1 MRKWIAFSVLLAGIF
16 CTSGCGAATTETGV
30 AETEENAGTFD
41 STGMEDSKEKLLE
54 ESPEAENLG
63 EDSKE
68 ENGTEE
74 RNPEEE
80 TGEGNG
86 SEDEMKEEYSM
97 GVASKGHEEALSG
110 NGETL
115 QGRKQAAGRLSVE
128 GTKLVDADGNP
139 VQLRGISTHGLAWY
153 PAYVNEACFH
163 QLKEEWGANV
173 IRLAMY
179 TGENGG
185 YCTGGDREELK
196 SLVKTGVE
204 YGTNND
210 MYVIIDWHILSD
222 GNPNQY
228 LEESLAF
235 FREMSEAYANYT
247 NVLYEICNEPNGNV
261 SWEEIKGYA
270 EQVIEVIRGNDK
282 EGVILVGTPNW
293 SQYVDQAAADPIRGY
308 DNIMYTLHFYAATH
322 MDALRDTM
330 VKAVE
335 AGLPIFVS
343 EYGICDAS
351 GNGAINVEQA
361 DKWIALMDS
370 YDISYVAWNLSNK
383 AETSAILK
391 SSCDKISGFATEDL
405 SDSGKW
411 LYEMLRKKDDSVSV
425 KGAFVGE
432 QGNGTGGAGEKGAK
446 AGEGEMSTEE
456 ASGGGQKAGTAGDD
470 GQTSGGMAGT
480 RGDMPEGP
488 GGTIEASAESRQ
500 PYGETSGSGQ
510 ISDGLEVTAT
520 VINSWEQE
528 NKTYYQ
534 YTLTIINLTEEDIKG
549 WTVRLKFSGDYTLQD
564 SWNGSYQAEQNALTI
579 SSLEYNGDIG
589 KGKSVENIGF
599 IVQGEAGLTVVR

>member
-16 CTSGCGAATTETGV
+16 CISGCGTATVEKGAV
-30 AETEENAGTFD
+30 EEEANAGVFG
-41 STGMEDSKEKLLE
+41 STEIEDSKENL
-54 ESPEAENLG
+54 PEENLLTGNPG
-63 EDSKE
+63 EDSKAENSAE
-68 ENGTEE
+68 ESA
-74 RNPEEE
+74 PEEE

-86 SEDEMKEEYSM
+86 SEDEMNEEYSM
-97 GVASKGHEEALSG
+97 GVASKGHEEAISG
-110 NGETL
+110 NGENS

-153 PAYVNEACFH
+153 PAYVNEVCFR

-196 SLVKTGVE
+196 SLVKAGVE

-228 LEESLAF
+228 LEESLDF
-235 FREMSEAYANYT
+235 FREMSEAYADYT

-261 SWEEIKGYA
+261 SWSEIKSYA

-293 SQYVDQAAADPIRGY
+293 SQYVDQAAADPIQGY

-322 MDALRDTM
+322 TDALRDTM

-351 GNGAINVEQA
+351 GNGAINTEQA

-425 KGAFVGE
+425 KVAFAGE

-456 ASGGGQKAGTAGDD
+456 ALGGGQKAGTAGDD
-470 GQTSGGMAGT
+470 GQ
-480 RGDMPEGP
+480 
-488 GGTIEASAESRQ
+488 
-500 PYGETSGSGQ
+500 
-510 ISDGLEVTAT
+510 ISEGLEVTAT
-520 VINSWEQE
+520 IINSWEQE

-534 YTLTIINLTEEDIKG
+534 YTLTINNLTEEDIKG
-549 WTVRLKFSGDYTLQD
+549 WTVRLEFSGDYTLQD